1 MLPRPLTFRQ
11 RILWALLA
19 LGVLPT
25 SAVLVS
31 WALTLQNSSTAEAMR
46 TAVAESGNTG
56 RVLVETLDTTKL
68 TLPERRALAAHT
80 ASLSAVL
87 TRAQQVSAY
96 SRYIGAAATAML
108 LLLGAVIIYA
118 GTRIAG
124 HLSRQ
129 LSRPIGELVEWTGF
143 IRRREPLPTEPPKRG
158 APEFGVLRD
167 ALRGMA
173 DELDAGRE
181 RELEAT
187 RLRAFREVARRVAH
201 EMKNPLTPMR
211 FAVAQLSRNAAPAQA
226 DALEVLTT
234 ESARLEQLAREFADF
249 GRLPEGPAA
258 EVDLRELLDE
268 LVRTSL
274 PPEMKTVVVADP
286 SAPRVMGHLD
296 PLRRAFSNVLR
307 NGAEALGG
315 SGELKVLIT
324 PLQDGAEVRISD
336 RGPGIRASDRERIFQ
351 PYVTT
356 KKDGTGLGLALV
368 RQTIEVHGGTVGVE
382 ENPGGGSVFVFR
394 LPALSPRP
402 SLPVGSGGDT
412 E

>member
-1 MLPRPLTFRQ
+1 MLARPLTFRQ

-25 SAVLVS
+25 GAVLVS

-46 TAVAESGNTG
+46 TAVAASGNSG
-56 RVLVETLDTTKL
+56 RVLIQTLDTT
-68 TLPERRALAAHT
+68 R
-80 ASLSAVL
+80 L
-87 TRAQQVSAY
+87 TRAERKALADHAAALSTVLSRTQQISAY
-96 SRYIGAAATAML
+96 SKYLGAAATALL
-108 LLLGAVIIYA
+108 LLLGAIIVYA

-143 IRRREPLPTEPPKRG
+143 IRRREPLPTEPPKKG

-173 DELDAGRE
+173 DELDVGRE

-211 FAVAQLSRNAAPAQA
+211 FAVTQLSRSATPDQIE
-226 DALEVLTT
+226 ALEVLTT
-234 ESARLEQLAREFADF
+234 ESGRLEQLAREFADF

-258 EVDLRELLDE
+258 EVDLRELLEE
-268 LVRTSL
+268 LIRTSL
-274 PPEMKTVVVADP
+274 PPEVTTLVVADP
-286 SAPRVMGHLD
+286 ATPRVMGHLD

-307 NGAEALGG
+307 NGAEAQGG
-315 SGELKVLIT
+315 AGELRVTIT
-324 PLQDGAEVRISD
+324 PRNGGAEVRIAD
-336 RGPGIRASDRERIFQ
+336 RGPGIRSSDRERIFQ

-368 RQTIEVHGGTVGVE
+368 RQTVEVHGGTVSVE
-382 ENPGGGSVFVFR
+382 ENAGGGAVFVFR
-394 LPALSPRP
+394 IPAMFSPP
-402 SLPVGSGGDT
+402 PTGGGAGG
-412 E
+412 EG

>member
-1 MLPRPLTFRQ
+1 MMLPRPLTFRQ

-31 WALTLQNSSTAEAMR
+31 WALTLQNSSTTEAMR
-46 TAVAESGNTG
+46 NAVAATGSSG
-56 RVLVETLDTTKL
+56 RVLLETLDTTRL
-68 TLPERRALAAHT
+68 SARERLALAEHRA
-80 ASLSAVL
+80 ALSTVI
-87 TRAQQVSAY
+87 TRSQQISSY
-96 SRYIGAAATAML
+96 SKYLGAAATALL
-108 LLLGAVIIYA
+108 LLLGAIIVYA

-129 LSRPIGELVEWTGF
+129 LSRPIGELVEWTGY
-143 IRRREPLPTEPPKRG
+143 IGRREPLPTEPPKKG
-158 APEFGVLRD
+158 APEFGVLRE

-173 DELDAGRE
+173 NELEVGRE
-181 RELEAT
+181 RELEAA

-211 FAVAQLSRNAAPAQA
+211 FAVAQLTRNATPAQA
-226 DALEVLTT
+226 EALEVLTS
-234 ESARLEQLAREFADF
+234 ESGRLEQLAKEFADF

-258 EVDLRELLDE
+258 EVDLKELLEE

-274 PPEMKTVVVADP
+274 PPEMRTVLATDP
-286 SAPRVMGHLD
+286 ATPRVMGHLD

-307 NGAEALGG
+307 NGAEAQGG
-315 SGELKVLIT
+315 TGELRVMIT
-324 PLQDGAEVRISD
+324 PWQDGAEVRIAD

-368 RQTIEVHGGTVGVE
+368 RQTIEVHGGTVTVE
-382 ENPGGGSVFVFR
+382 ENGGGGAVFVFR
-394 LPALSPRP
+394 IPKGAS
-402 SLPVGSGGDT
+402 
-412 E
+412 

>member
-31 WALTLQNSSTAEAMR
+31 WALTLQNSTTTEAMR
-46 TAVAESGNTG
+46 TAVAVTGSSG
-56 RVLVETLDTTKL
+56 RVLLETLDTTKL
-68 TLPERRALAAHT
+68 TRTERKALADHA
-80 ASLSAVL
+80 AALSSVL
-87 TRAQQVSAY
+87 SRSQQISAY
-96 SRYIGAAATAML
+96 SKYLGAAATALL
-108 LLLGAVIIYA
+108 LLLGAIIVYA

-129 LSRPIGELVEWTGF
+129 LSRPIGELVEWTGY
-143 IRRREPLPTEPPKRG
+143 IRRREALPTESPKKG

-173 DELDAGRE
+173 DELDIGRE
-181 RELEAT
+181 RELEAA

-201 EMKNPLTPMR
+201 EMKNPLTPIR
-211 FAVAQLSRNAAPAQA
+211 FAVAQLTRNAIPAQA
-226 DALEVLTT
+226 EALEVLTT
-234 ESARLEQLAREFADF
+234 ESGRLEQLAREFADF

-258 EVDLRELLDE
+258 EVDLGELLEE

-274 PPEMKTVVVADP
+274 PPEVQTAVTADP
-286 SAPRVMGHLD
+286 ATPRVMGHLD

-307 NGAEALGG
+307 NGAEAQGG
-315 SGELKVLIT
+315 AGELRVMIT
-324 PLQDGAEVRISD
+324 PWRDGAEVRIAD

-356 KKDGTGLGLALV
+356 KKEGTGLGLALV
-368 RQTIEVHGGTVGVE
+368 RQTIEVHGGTVTVE
-382 ENPGGGSVFVFR
+382 ENVAGGAVFVFR
-394 LPALSPRP
+394 IPR
-402 SLPVGSGGDT
+402 SRN
-412 E
+412 